1 MDPASLGNLLF
12 DKTINN
18 FIKRT
23 LLRKYRCKFSDIEI
37 KEATE
42 LSIHFNAKRWKKIEK
57 SILKK
62 PKGSIIVNE
71 DYSPYGSSDAVRKA
85 LDRLE
90 GKKVIIRVAQGIY
103 VRPKISKLI
112 GTITPNAEEVA
123 EAIAKRDRI
132 RTVPTGSHALSALG
146 LSTQVPMNIVLLTD
160 GSPREIKV
168 GKRKIKFKKTTPKN
182 LLAKGKISRLVI
194 QALKEI
200 GHGKLKVEEEHKI
213 LELLT
218 KEDVKDLKHDIALAP
233 VWIQKIMKKA
243 IVNGKD

>member
-1 MDPASLGNLLF
+1 MTQSVE
-12 DKTINN
+12 KQ
-18 FIKRT
+18 
-23 LLRKYRCKFSDIEI
+23 
-37 KEATE
+37 
-42 LSIHFNAKRWKKIEK
+42 IEK
-57 SILKK
+57 SIKSK
-62 PKGSIIVNE
+62 QKGVLIIPD
-71 DYSPYGSSDAVRKA
+71 DYMGYGSSDAVRKA

-90 GKKVIIRVAQGIY
+90 NKQIIVRVAQGIY

-112 GTITPNAEEVA
+112 GSLVPSAEEVA

-132 RTVPTGSHALSALG
+132 RTIPTGSYALNALG

-200 GHGKLKVEEEHKI
+200 GNGKVTTEEEIKI
-213 LELLT
+213 IGLL
-218 KEDVKDLKHDIALAP
+218 KNEDTKDLLHDIALAP
-233 VWIQKIMKKA
+233 VWIQKIMRKA
-243 IVNGKD
+243 IENGKN